1 MAASID
7 GVLEETLQKRI
18 NSCKLLVVGAGG
30 IGCELI
36 KNLVLTGFHNV
47 ELVSTRVANPSI
59 RFVWHPSAGGVAL
72 GRRGGAWGGG
82 GGSVAVGVRRSSMG
96 VLDYA
101 LRMNSAPTLITIGAN
116 CSSGVLSIRTGRPYI
131 S

>member
-72 GRRGGAWGGG
+72 RFNLQ
-82 GGSVAVGVRRSSMG
+82 SSIFNG
-96 VLDYA
+96 FDPKRHL
-101 LRMNSAPTLITIGAN
+101 
-116 CSSGVLSIRTGRPYI
+116 PYWACA
-131 S
+131 

>member
-47 ELVSTRVANPSI
+47 ELVSTRVANHQCAL
-59 RFVWHPSAGGVAL
+59 FHTHPTAGPPAPELGGGVTV
-72 GRRGGAWGGG
+72 GG
-82 GGSVAVGVRRSSMG
+82 
-96 VLDYA
+96 L
-101 LRMNSAPTLITIGAN
+101 LL
-116 CSSGVLSIRTGRPYI
+116 
-131 S
+131 

>member
-47 ELVSTRVANPSI
+47 ELVSPRVAKANHSSTMPLCFG
-59 RFVWHPSAGGVAL
+59 RCKHRRGDGVAE
-72 GRRGGAWGGG
+72 
-82 GGSVAVGVRRSSMG
+82 
-96 VLDYA
+96 
-101 LRMNSAPTLITIGAN
+101 IQ
-116 CSSGVLSIRTGRPYI
+116 
-131 S
+131 